1 VSGATDHTPTLLLV
15 DDEERILSALCRSLR
30 REGWRILAT
39 TDPAEAMAW
48 LEAEPVDAVVSDHK
62 MPNVAGTEL
71 LAAAA
76 RLRPRA
82 ARFLLTGWPE
92 AVPPGL
98 AASLGLRAVIPK
110 PWDEAG
116 LRALLRRALG
126 SGP

>member
-1 VSGATDHTPTLLLV
+1 VSGATAQAPTLLLV
-15 DDEERILSALCRSLR
+15 DDEERILSSLRRSLR

-39 TDPAEAMAW
+39 TDPIEAMAW
-48 LEAEPVDAVVSDHK
+48 LETESIDVVVSDHK

-92 AVPPGL
+92 AVPPGV
-98 AASLGLRAVIPK
+98 AAALGLCAVVPK
-110 PWDEAG
+110 PWDETA
-116 LRALLRRALG
+116 LRALLRRTLG
-126 SGP
+126 AGR